1 MAWISRIRRP
11 RGACAAVGIT
21 AFLGLAVSTTGPAW
35 ADRAS
40 FDICGS
46 GKRHTCVVDGDTVWL
61 RGEKIRLEGI
71 DAPELAD
78 PGCRHEAALA
88 QEARLRLAAILNSH
102 DWVLTRHGQ
111 DRYGRT
117 LGRFNIAG
125 RTAGAM
131 LVDAGL
137 ARVWTGRREPWC

>member
-1 MAWISRIRRP
+1 M
-11 RGACAAVGIT
+11 
-21 AFLGLAVSTTGPAW
+21 
-35 ADRAS
+35 
-40 FDICGS
+40 
-46 GKRHTCVVDGDTVWL
+46 VDGDTVWL

>member
-1 MAWISRIRRP
+1 MAWTSRINLARRALFALFLASGP
-11 RGACAAVGIT
+11 GLATAAV
-21 AFLGLAVSTTGPAW
+21 PAH
-35 ADRAS
+35 ADSAI
-40 FDICGS
+40 FEICGS

-71 DAPELAD
+71 DAPELSD

-88 QEARLRLAAILNSH
+88 REARQRLAAILNSH
-102 DWVLTRHGQ
+102 DWVLTRHGK

-117 LGRFNIAG
+117 LGRFHIG
-125 RTAGAM
+125 SQTAGGM